1 MLHQRA
7 GRLEAALQVLARVP
21 PSMPQHYQASLHI
34 LEILMSQQSEFAE
47 AQLMEM
53 IEVYGAT
60 PQLEQARQLLGR

>member
-1 MLHQRA
+1 MC
-7 GRLEAALQVLARVP
+7 LARVP
-21 PSMPQHYQASLHI
+21 PSMPQHYQANLHI

-60 PQLEQARQLLGR
+60 PKLEQARQWLGR

>member
-1 MLHQRA
+1 
-7 GRLEAALQVLARVP
+7 
-21 PSMPQHYQASLHI
+21 MPQHYQANLHI

-60 PQLEQARQLLGR
+60 PKLEQARQWLGR